1 MTRTTAIMT
10 GPLLLSLASF
20 GAESEPDSAP
30 PNLEHYATLVS
41 ELAERRRLNVLFPN
55 PQSIFDGMHVG
66 FVNVGTG
73 NLSFKR
79 HDMVVRVAGT
89 PVYLS
94 RVYDSRAR
102 GNEDFGGGWRLSLGE
117 EIIAD
122 DGKLTY
128 IDASGASHTF
138 SSGTK
143 SDVFAASPPTPRHGG
158 SRLWANG
165 GDALLEHADGTT
177 KRRFAWSDVRNR
189 YLLTEVSGSDGETKI
204 DYDKGGLIARISM
217 NEKIAFTL
225 ARDGKGR
232 VTSATDRFGRS
243 VSYSYTANG
252 MLKDVYDVAGGLWQH
267 RYDDRRRLTN
277 MAGPM
282 RDYIDIA
289 YDKEG
294 RVVYAKGALL
304 RTYAYGKNRTVVGEG
319 PGRRMEFDQ
328 NDDGITYAYN
338 NSASGV
344 KWHLSL
350 DAGNRVEQIF
360 TPAGR
365 TGFTYNAEGRV
376 MVVIEESGVGK
387 EARSLSYN
395 AAGHLTS
402 ASHSTGT
409 TNVTYGST
417 KTEVS
422 NGDFRMGFERSSD
435 GRVGRVHVGSTEFTV
450 GYKGGMVS
458 AFGHGA
464 DSVEFRRDD
473 RGRIVGTTFPDGST
487 RSYAYDALGNRTR
500 TRHSLDQAEHF
511 RYDGMGNLVE
521 VTIDSY
527 GTLSTQTYQIGD
539 MHRVERITGPSPESV
554 DIGYDSAG
562 RPNVFTTSGGAVR
575 VEYDGMGRISNIRS
589 ETHDVSWVPDGEAT
603 AITDAHDTTEA
614 KRVALAGRDAVRV
627 QPYYGSAVFDP
638 ETFAIATFEPL
649 RRLVPGLED
658 ALSLWEIAEPLLQF
672 GHDGAVAFDK
682 PSNPAFQPD
691 EYRSTNCCLPCL
703 PGVYV
708 GCVCQ
713 LLETLLVVCGCL
725 PSEDPTVS
733 EPEKEPTCLPC
744 DPEVGTRMYLPHV
757 KHRRHPDSPGR
768 NHGVPGDSHIH
779 HVSVHQSPPSSPKP
793 CNCFTP
799 FPRGDASA
807 TVDPGEIRYVHPTGG
822 GIDPC

>member
-1 MTRTTAIMT
+1 MTPHAR
-10 GPLLLSLASF
+10 S
-20 GAESEPDSAP
+20 AE
-30 PNLEHYATLVS
+30 T
-41 ELAERRRLNVLFPN
+41 
-55 PQSIFDGMHVG
+55 
-66 FVNVGTG
+66 
-73 NLSFKR
+73 
-79 HDMVVRVAGT
+79 
-89 PVYLS
+89 
-94 RVYDSRAR
+94 SRAR
-102 GNEDFGGGWRLSLGE
+102 IRDAHSSAIGDGWRLSLGE

-128 IDASGASHTF
+128 IDATGASHTF
-138 SSGTK
+138 TSGTK

-158 SRLWANG
+158 SRLWAKG
-165 GDALLEHADGTT
+165 GEPLLEHADGTT
-177 KRRFAWSDVRNR
+177 KRRFAGSDGRNR
-189 YLLTEVSGSDGETKI
+189 YLLTEVSGTGGETTIKH
-204 DYDKGGLIARISM
+204 DKDGLIERISM
-217 NEKIAFTL
+217 NGTVAFTIS
-225 ARDGKGR
+225 RRGDGNGR
-232 VTSATDRFGRS
+232 VSSATDRFGRS
-243 VSYSYTANG
+243 ASYSYTANG
-252 MLKDVYDVAGGLWQH
+252 MLKDVYDVAGGLWRH
-267 RYDDRRRLTN
+267 RYDDQRRLTN
-277 MAGPM
+277 VVGPM
-282 RDYIDIA
+282 RDYLEVA
-289 YDKEG
+289 YEG
-294 RVVYAKGALL
+294 DRVVYAKGALL
-304 RTYAYGKNRTVVGEG
+304 RTYAYGNNRTVVGEG

-338 NSASGV
+338 SSASDV

-376 MVVIEESGVGK
+376 IAVIEESGVGK
-387 EARSLSYN
+387 ETRSLSYN

-450 GYKGGMVS
+450 GYKDGMVS

-511 RYDGMGNLVE
+511 RYDGVGNLVE

-539 MHRVERITGPSPESV
+539 MHRVERIKGPSPESV

-589 ETHDVSWVPDGEAT
+589 ETHDVSWVPDGEAA

-638 ETFAIATFEPL
+638 ETFAVASFEPL

-658 ALSLWEIAEPLLQF
+658 ALGLWSVAEPLLQF

-691 EYRSTNCCLPCL
+691 EYLSTNCCLPCN
-703 PGVYV
+703 PYIWM
-708 GCVCQ
+708 GCGCQ

-725 PSEDPTVS
+725 PA
-733 EPEKEPTCLPC
+733 EPEPPEDDKEPSCLPC
-744 DPEVGTRMYLPHV
+744 EPPVGTKMYKV
-757 KHRRHPDSPGR
+757 DRKHARGG
-768 NHGVPGDSHIH
+768 NHGVPGDIHYH
-779 HVSVHQSPPSSPKP
+779 HVSVHQSPPHTPKP

-799 FPRGDASA
+799 FKRGNASPTA
-807 TVDPGEIRYVHPTGG
+807 NPGEIPYVHPTGG